1 VRTGVLDAC
10 RFYAGLVQEGAP
22 MGYLDLGGGLAV
34 DYEGARTNST
44 HSMNYQL
51 HEYCSNIVESI
62 CETLDPLE
70 IKHPVIIS
78 ESGRA
83 TVAYSSMLLFN
94 ILDVRDSKP
103 GPIPEHLP
111 DDCSENLV
119 SLQSV
124 LDTVSGRNFQECYN
138 DALFYRD
145 ELREEFHHGQAT
157 LRERALGESIYLA
170 VLQRVAAI
178 LPGLSRVPPELENL
192 PELLSDIYYGNFSLF
207 QSLPDMWAIDQVFP
221 IMPIHRLTEEPTRS
235 AVLADLTCDCDGK
248 IDSFSTP
255 EGISRTLNLHALK
268 PDEDYYLGVF
278 LVGAYQE
285 TLGDLHNLFGDTN
298 VVNVAVNPDGTF
310 EFVRE
315 FHGDSIFDVLS
326 YVEYEP
332 KQMQEQFRLIAEDAV
347 RSGKI
352 SIAQRQVIL
361 QAFKASLHG
370 YTYFEHE

>member
-1 VRTGVLDAC
+1 
-10 RFYAGLVQEGAP
+10 
-22 MGYLDLGGGLAV
+22 
-34 DYEGARTNST
+34 
-44 HSMNYQL
+44 MNYQL
-51 HEYCSNIVESI
+51 HEYCTNIVESI

-70 IKHPVIIS
+70 IPHPMIVT

-103 GPIPEHLP
+103 GALPESLP
-111 DDCSENLV
+111 EACSDNLIN
-119 SLQSV
+119 LESV
-124 LDTVSGRNFQECYN
+124 LGIVSEQNFQECYN

-145 ELREEFHHGQAT
+145 ELREEFHHGQAS
-157 LRERALGESIYLA
+157 LRERALGESFYLA
-170 VLQRVAAI
+170 VLQRIAVI
-178 LPGLSRVPPELENL
+178 LPSLNRVPPELENL

-221 IMPIHRLTEEPTRS
+221 VMPIHRLTEEPTRS

-248 IDSFSTP
+248 IDRFSTP
-255 EGISRTLNLHALK
+255 EGISRTLALHELK

-298 VVNVAVNPDGTF
+298 VVNVAVNLDGTF

-315 FHGDSIFDVLS
+315 FHGDSIFDVLK

-332 KQMQEQFRLIAEDAV
+332 KQMQEQFRRTAEEAV
-347 RSGKI
+347 RDGKI

-361 QAFKASLHG
+361 QAFKESLHG